1 VLPLGDAE
9 GELVIGSADA
19 LALGFPGLSSP
30 NSLPKPLQRSG
41 LLTLISDSGAVA
53 LRIDAQLQPG
63 MSGGPVVLSSTRV
76 VVGLVHGGDEQRAE
90 QGLSGVVIPLLQR
103 AC

>member
-1 VLPLGDAE
+1 MPKESWL
-9 GELVIGSADA
+9 SARPIA

-53 LRIDAQLQPG
+53 LRIDAHCSQ
-63 MSGGPVVLSSTRV
+63 
-76 VVGLVHGGDEQRAE
+76 E
-90 QGLSGVVIPLLQR
+90 
-103 AC
+103 